1 MWVLSLSPQTRIC
14 LAPMEGVIDAQM
26 REVFTS
32 LGGLDRCVTEF
43 VRVTEQKIPE
53 HVFFRYSPELLSGG
67 TTESGV
73 PVYTQLL
80 GGNAKWMAVN
90 AARLAKLEPPGIDL
104 NFGCPSKTVN
114 KREGGSVLLKEPARV
129 KEIVASVRD
138 AVAPSIPVTA
148 KIRLGFSHMDDLEA
162 IVEGVISAGAN
173 ELCIHARTKE
183 MAYKPPA
190 HWHEVS
196 RVSNLSSAK
205 RIPIIINGDIW
216 SADSAM
222 QAINVSGAQHLM
234 LGRGA
239 LRMPDLA
246 AQIKAYTKRE
256 QYRALSWSEILE
268 VFIKYLAR
276 SNNQHP
282 RFVGNRAK
290 QWLGFLKVTY
300 PEAET
305 AFQLI
310 KTLKEEKEVMRA
322 LRTLI

>member
-1 MWVLSLSPQTRIC
+1 
-14 LAPMEGVIDAQM
+14 MEGVIDAQM

-53 HVFFRYSPELLSGG
+53 HVFFRYCPELLSGG
-67 TTESGV
+67 VTESGV

-90 AARLAKLEPPGIDL
+90 ALRVSKLNPPGIDL

-114 KREGGSVLLKEPARV
+114 KREGGSVLLKEPSRV
-129 KEIVASVRD
+129 SEIVAAVRD
-138 AVAPSIPVTA
+138 AVDPSIPVTA
-148 KIRLGFSHMDDLEA
+148 KIRLGFSHMDDLER
-162 IVEGVISAGAN
+162 IVEGVRTAGAS

-190 HWHEVS
+190 HWHEVA
-196 RVSNLSSAK
+196 RVASLSGP
-205 RIPIIINGDIW
+205 RGIPIIINGDIW
-216 SADSAM
+216 CADSAR
-222 QAINVSGAQHLM
+222 QAIDDSSAQHLM

-239 LRMPDLA
+239 LRTPDLA
-246 AQIKAYTKRE
+246 AQISASAKQKKYK
-256 QYRALSWSEILE
+256 ALSWSQVLE
-268 VFIKYLAR
+268 VFIKYLSR

-300 PEAET
+300 PEAES
-305 AFQLI
+305 AFQVI
-310 KTLKEEKEVMRA
+310 KKLQDEKDVMRA
-322 LRTLI
+322 LNTLA